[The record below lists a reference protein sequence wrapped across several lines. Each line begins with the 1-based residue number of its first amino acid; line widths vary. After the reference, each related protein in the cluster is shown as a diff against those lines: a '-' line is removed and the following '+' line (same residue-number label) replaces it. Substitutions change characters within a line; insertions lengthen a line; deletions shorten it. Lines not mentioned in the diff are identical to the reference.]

1 MMFDKMVRRFVK
13 NADNVNDPV
22 VRESYGRL
30 SGVTG
35 IILNYIL
42 CAAKIVVGALTG
54 AISVLSDGVNNLSD
68 AGSSVITLIGFKM
81 SAKKPDKGHPFGHG
95 RTEYFAG
102 LAVSAVILI
111 VAVQLLIG
119 SVKKIVA
126 GEATVYSS
134 EATFFVTIGVLVFSI
149 FVKGWMAVFNRDL
162 GKRLNSAAMK
172 ATAADSLSDCVATAV
187 VLLCAVLSR
196 FFESVPIDGYA
207 GVAVSLFIAFAG
219 IQSMRS
225 VVDLLMG
232 EAPDPEFC
240 KEVADYA
247 LHFNELVIGVHDLVV
262 HDYGPGRKM
271 ITLHVEVPAEGDILQ
286 MHDVIDNIE
295 HGIEQKFNCKTTIHM
310 DPVITTSKRL
320 SELKKKCVEIVSE
333 IRPEFTLHD
342 FRMNEGDTHT
352 NLIFDVVVPYDT
364 KLTPHEIEDKI
375 DAALKKTDPKLRA
388 KINVDYK

>member
-187 VLLCAVLSR
+187 VLLCTVLSR

-295 HGIEQKFNCKTTIHM
+295 HGIGQKFNCKTTIHM
-310 DPVITTSKRL
+310 DPVITTSERL

-364 KLTPHEIEDKI
+364 KLTPHEIEDQI

>member
-1 MMFDKMVRRFVK
+1 MMFDKMIRRFVK
-13 NADNVNDPV
+13 DADNVNDPV

-134 EATFFVTIGVLVFSI
+134 ETTFFVTIGVLAFSI
-149 FVKGWMAVFNRDL
+149 FVKGWMAVFNRNL

-172 ATAADSLSDCVATAV
+172 ATATDSLSDCVATAV

-247 LHFNELVIGVHDLVV
+247 LHYSELVIGVHDLVV

-310 DPVITTSKRL
+310 DPVITTSERL
-320 SELKKKCVEIVSE
+320 SELKKKCVEIVAE

-364 KLTPHEIEDKI
+364 KLTPHEIEAQI
-375 DAALKKTDPKLRA
+375 DAALKKTDPKLHAR
-388 KINVDYK
+388 INVDYK

>member
-364 KLTPHEIEDKI
+364 KLTPHEIEDQI